1 MANVLDLN
9 GYINEK
15 GEVVIQ
21 NKRLLR
27 DWANQFKGKNI
38 KIRIQNGKKRSLPQN
53 DYYHA
58 VVVEEVRLGFINLGY
73 IMNHDQTHEWLK
85 EKFNPVMVE
94 NKQGVMIE
102 MPGSTTDTT
111 TVTFAEYIERI
122 AQFAAEFLGIAIP
135 PPTTKLEMQ
144 LH

>member
-9 GYINEK
+9 GYINDK

-58 VVVEEVRLGFINLGY
+58 VVVEEVRLGFLNVGY
-73 IMNHDQTHEWLK
+73 VMNHDQTHEWLK
-85 EKFNPVMVE
+85 EKFNPVSVE
-94 NKQGVMIE
+94 NKRGVMIE
-102 MPGSTTDTT
+102 MPGSTTDMTT
-111 TVTFAEYIERI
+111 SSFSDYIERI
-122 AQFAAEFLGIAIP
+122 AQFATEFLGVVIP
-135 PPTTKLEMQ
+135 PATAKLEMEF
-144 LH
+144 H